1 MERSK
6 METYLPPI
14 EKPQS
19 VTMKMVYALSRRQ
32 VGKVITPLSVFAVRM
47 PSAFGTFYGKVS
59 KLDKKLKLASS
70 TVVLVREQVATM
82 NSCLFCMDAARYF
95 AMKESVGNPAQFD
108 ALAQY
113 RTSPL
118 FTEAE
123 RTALEYATELTRDKK
138 VSTDTFVRLQKFYS
152 EREICDIVWLV
163 ASEHMYNMTNVGLG
177 IGSDGLCELNPQRV
191 GGTTS
196 RGVGEQSASTAA

>member
-1 MERSK
+1 
-6 METYLPPI
+6 
-14 EKPQS
+14 
-19 VTMKMVYALSRRQ
+19 
-32 VGKVITPLSVFAVRM
+32 
-47 PSAFGTFYGKVS
+47 
-59 KLDKKLKLASS
+59 
-70 TVVLVREQVATM
+70 M